1 MGLGATESAGNRSWD
16 NTALPSGVG
25 WGQPGELWVSK
36 AGVVQFCESWLLCF
50 YTCCSVGHSRSI
62 KEPSW
67 LLTLEHT
74 CVHTHTHMPTQ
85 AHTHTHRVLPSLDL
99 GSPGVRT
106 IPLQCLK
113 SETLVWSQ
121 WWWGGLK
128 LKCTQGPG
136 RLLKRAKGE
145 DVRERGTRE
154 N

>member
-74 CVHTHTHMPTQ
+74 CVHTHTHAHPG
-85 AHTHTHRVLPSLDL
+85 AHTHTQST
-99 GSPGVRT
+99 SQPGPGLT
-106 IPLQCLK
+106 
-113 SETLVWSQ
+113 WSQ
-121 WWWGGLK
+121 NNPSAVSKVRDPRLVSMVVGGSQ
-128 LKCTQGPG
+128 TQVHPGP
-136 RLLKRAKGE
+136 RQ
-145 DVRERGTRE
+145 TT
-154 N
+154 